1 MWTQAAETEPIGLHL
16 NKPDR
21 VLRMSRPRVLLADD
35 HALLLGAFEK
45 LLSADCDIVGQVS
58 DGRALVDAAE
68 ELKPDVIVLDI
79 SMPLLN
85 GLEAARQ
92 IKQKARGAKLVF
104 LTMNEDTDLAAEAFR
119 AGASGYLLKRSAAS
133 ELLTAIREVLQGRSY
148 VTPLITEGL
157 VGSLLHGADH
167 APSRE
172 LTPRQREVLQ
182 LLAEGRSMKEVAS
195 LLNLTPRTVAFH
207 KYRIMEQLKVK
218 STAEL
223 VQYAVKNHIV

>member
-1 MWTQAAETEPIGLHL
+1 M
-16 NKPDR
+16 
-21 VLRMSRPRVLLADD
+21 VRPRVLLADD

-45 LLSADCDIVGQVS
+45 LLADDCDIVGQVS
-58 DGRALVDAAE
+58 DGRALVAAADR
-68 ELKPDVIVLDI
+68 LKPDIIVLDI

-92 IKQKARGAKLVF
+92 IKQNLRSVKLIFV
-104 LTMNEDTDLAAEAFR
+104 TMNEDTDLAAEAFR
-119 AGASGYLLKRSAAS
+119 AGASGYVLKQSATS
-133 ELLTAIREVLQGRSY
+133 ELLAAIRQVMEGRSY

-157 VGSLLHGADH
+157 MGSLMRPDGT
-167 APSRE
+167 APSHE

-182 LLAEGRSMKEVAS
+182 LLAEGRSMKEVAD
-195 LLNLTPRTVAFH
+195 LLDLTPRTVAFH

-223 VQYAVKNHIV
+223 VQYAVKHHIV